1 MGATRIRCIMKTCVI
16 LAIVAVAF
24 SADSFSEDFSD
35 EISFIQDEPAETLAS
50 AVHELRSAAP
60 ELLQAHVDHIAKHAE
75 LIQSHSMSS
84 KAKAYA
90 HNFAASQRA
99 IKAALKS
106 LNDQLAAGHSHDKNA
121 LNTARANAGTLLAN
135 VKSKSKAAVNNYR
148 GKACPSKRAEESANA
163 KKAAAKSKLD
173 KEKNTK
179 ICTLATTWGDM
190 DIDKSTPKFGS
201 ALRNGWD
208 QARSKWLKAKAAWD
222 AAVKAHNTAIANHNK
237 AMASFTTAVKIEATN
252 TVNQCNNGHKEY
264 NILKNEVASN
274 VRTRKATFI
283 ATLVIAC
290 YIDNVASNSAAK
302 ACADKQRK
310 ASVSQ
315 WNITPA
321 ALAACSSS
329 ASLQHTYGPLS
340 WQPTAA
346 ACHIHFKPERD
357 AKAAA
362 AKKEKDAK
370 ETAAK
375 ESAQKKA
382 EKSEKAKA
390 AELKQ
395 KEAAAKQKE
404 KNDKAAARKER
415 ADKDEKK
422 SKELSSKE
430 KSSKEKSNKA
440 VLRVTRHAW
449 HGWINNWDGN
459 MGWHTGGATFV
470 SGLHSTHDN
479 GREDRLFKPLVT
491 TFGAN
496 QRSHHWY
503 GWINN
508 WDHRFDFTCGHNM
521 AIIGFSS
528 YHSNHRE
535 DRRWKVLCSTFHG
548 VNVRHDGWPG
558 WQTNW
563 DATWS
568 LSCGHRPMVGM
579 SSYHDNGK
587 EDRRW
592 RIRCGTMQA
601 RL

>member
-1 MGATRIRCIMKTCVI
+1 MG
-16 LAIVAVAF
+16 
-24 SADSFSEDFSD
+24 S
-35 EISFIQDEPAETLAS
+35 S
-50 AVHELRSAAP
+50 AVHELRTVAP
-60 ELLQAHVDHIAKHAE
+60 ELLQAHVDHISKHAE
-75 LIQSHSMSS
+75 LIQSNLESA

-90 HNFAASQRA
+90 HNFASSQKA

-106 LNDQLAAGHSHDKNA
+106 LNDQLMAGHNHDKNA
-121 LNTARANAGTLLAN
+121 LNQARSTAGN
-135 VKSKSKAAVNNYR
+135 VLKGLKDKSKAAVNNYR

-163 KKAAAKSKLD
+163 KKTAAKSKLD
-173 KEKNTK
+173 GEKNTK
-179 ICTLATTWGDM
+179 ICNIATNWGDM

-201 ALRNGWD
+201 VLRNGWD
-208 QARSKWLKAKAAWD
+208 AARAKWLKAKAAWD
-222 AAVKAHNTAIANHNK
+222 AAVKAHNKAIADHNK
-237 AMASFTTAVKIEATN
+237 AMASFTTAVKVEAQN
-252 TVNQCNNGHKEY
+252 THAQCQSGHKEY
-264 NILKNEVASN
+264 NLLKNEVASN

-321 ALAACSSS
+321 ALAACASTSS
-329 ASLQHTYGPLS
+329 LRHTYGPLS

-357 AKAAA
+357 AKAEK
-362 AKKEKDAK
+362 AKKEKDTK
-370 ETAAK
+370 EGNAK

-395 KEAAAKQKE
+395 KEAAAKKKE
-404 KNDKAAARKER
+404 KSDKAAAKREK
-415 ADKDEKK
+415 ASKDEKK
-422 SKELSSKE
+422 SKELKSKE
-430 KSSKEKSNKA
+430 KSSKEKSQKA
-440 VLRVTRHAW
+440 ALKVTRHAW

-479 GREDRLFKPLVT
+479 GREDRLFKPLIT

-496 QRSHHWY
+496 QRSHHWH

-508 WDHRFDFTCGHNM
+508 WDARFDFSCPTNQ

-528 YHSNHRE
+528 YHSNHYE
-535 DRRWKVLCSTFHG
+535 DRRWKVLCSTYHG
-548 VNVRHDGWPG
+548 VNIAPQGWPG

-563 DATWS
+563 DGTWS
-568 LSCGHRPMVGM
+568 LSCGHKPMVGM
-579 SSYHDNGK
+579 SSYHDNGR

-592 RIRCGTMQA
+592 RIRCGTLSN
-601 RL
+601 RI

>member
-121 LNTARANAGTLLAN
+121 LNTARANAWTLLAN

-370 ETAAK
+370 E
-375 ESAQKKA
+375 
-382 EKSEKAKA
+382 
-390 AELKQ
+390 
-395 KEAAAKQKE
+395 
-404 KNDKAAARKER
+404 AAARKER
-415 ADKDEKK
+415 ADKDEEK

-470 SGLHSTHDN
+470 SGLHSTHSN
-479 GREDRLFKPLVT
+479 HREDRLFKPLVT
-491 TFGAN
+491 TFGAA
-496 QRSHHWY
+496 QRSHRWSGY
-503 GWINN
+503 VNN
-508 WDHRFDFTCGHNM
+508 WDSTFHYSCPHNM
-521 AIIGFSS
+521 AIIGFKS
-528 YHSNHRE
+528 YHSNHYE
-535 DRRWKVLCSTFHG
+535 DRRWNILCSSYHG
-548 VNVRHDGWPG
+548 VNIGKSGWPG

-579 SSYHDNGK
+579 SSYHNNGK

-592 RIRCGTMQA
+592 RIQCGTVSN

>member
-222 AAVKAHNTAIANHNK
+222 AAVKAHNTA
-237 AMASFTTAVKIEATN
+237 MASFTTAVKIEATN

-362 AKKEKDAK
+362 A
-370 ETAAK
+370 
-375 ESAQKKA
+375 
-382 EKSEKAKA
+382 
-390 AELKQ
+390 
-395 KEAAAKQKE
+395 
-404 KNDKAAARKER
+404 R

-508 WDHRFDFTCGHNM
+508 WDHRFDFSCPANQ
-521 AIIGFSS
+521 AIIGFTS

-548 VNVRHDGWPG
+548 VNIRGDNWPG

-568 LSCGHRPMVGM
+568 LSCGHKPMVGI

-592 RIRCGTMQA
+592 RIRCGTMSN

>member
-1 MGATRIRCIMKTCVI
+1 MGAKQQLKMKSCVI

-24 SADSFSEDFSD
+24 SA
-35 EISFIQDEPAETLAS
+35 EISFIQDEPAGTLSS
-50 AVHELRSAAP
+50 AVHELRTAAP

-75 LIQSHSMSS
+75 LIQSNLESE

-90 HNFAASQRA
+90 HNFASSQRA

-106 LNDQLAAGHSHDKNA
+106 LNDQLMAGHNHDKAA
-121 LNTARANAGTLLAN
+121 LNTARGTAGN
-135 VKSKSKAAVNNYR
+135 VLSGIKSKSKAAVNTYR
-148 GKACPSKRAEESANA
+148 GRACPSKRAEESANA

-190 DIDKSTPKFGS
+190 DIDKSSPKFGS

-252 TVNQCNNGHKEY
+252 TRNQCNNGHKEY

-310 ASVSQ
+310 ASVNQ
-315 WNITPA
+315 WNISPA
-321 ALAACSSS
+321 ALAACSST
-329 ASLQHTYGPLS
+329 ATLQHQYGPLS

-357 AKAAA
+357 AKAEKATKEKADQEAKAKEAA
-362 AKKEKDAK
+362 QKKKEK
-370 ETAAK
+370 E
-375 ESAQKKA
+375 
-382 EKSEKAKA
+382 EKAKA
-390 AELKQ
+390 AELKT
-395 KEAAAKQKE
+395 KEAAAKKKE
-404 KNDKAAARKER
+404 KADKEAAKREKAA
-415 ADKDEKK
+415 KDEKK
-422 SKELSSKE
+422 SKELQTKE
-430 KSSKEKSNKA
+430 KSAKERSNKA
-440 VLRVTRHAW
+440 VLGVTRHAW
-449 HGWINNWDGN
+449 AGWINNWDGN

-470 SGLHSTHDN
+470 SGLHSTHNN
-479 GREDRLFKPLVT
+479 GREDRLFKPLIT
-491 TFGAN
+491 TFGAA
-496 QRSHHWY
+496 QRSHHWS
-503 GWINN
+503 GWVNN
-508 WDHRFDFTCGHNM
+508 WDAHFDYSCPHNQ

-528 YHSNHRE
+528 YHSNHYE
-535 DRRWKVLCSTFHG
+535 DRRWRVLCSTFHG
-548 VNVRHDGWPG
+548 VNIAKSGWPG

-579 SSYHDNGK
+579 SSYHQNGR

-592 RIRCGTMQA
+592 RIQCGTMSN